1 MSLGYIESSDINSSL
16 VICVF
21 AFMTIKDA
29 LETKKFLLSKYE
41 NI

>member
-1 MSLGYIESSDINSSL
+1 MSLCHLDIESSD
-16 VICVF
+16 
-21 AFMTIKDA
+21 MTIKDA